1 MSIGP
6 PSNRWF
12 LPLFLGFLLVVLVGR
27 LTLKAPWYQQSPL
40 GSHHEE
46 HGYGNQLADMCT
58 AESDYKHQNNR
69 FGVFMRNI
77 VATDHA
83 SASDLYDGEFK
94 FVTDGCS
101 RDQVTTSYGFKYE
114 PASPGSP
121 CLWGNTPPLKLLPV
135 AALARALG
143 VTTII
148 ESGRRGGA
156 SALAYHQLGFHVL
169 SVEFEPIAEVEHAL
183 RQLAPS
189 IELVNGDAM
198 VEVPRILDRLSPGEA
213 VGVVIDGP
221 KLQPQ
226 YDLWA
231 AIKSKVRFGALD
243 DVNSTPGKYRRHQK
257 NIMKTYHP
265 YWSTSDDAYMNVQ
278 APKDL
283 RWADARAAGLSLL
296 HDFAKVILGISSK
309 DNCLRES
316 ECSTELGM
324 AFLDTFLQFEPERR
338 QQPGGSRDKVEKNGT
353 MHGSSGLIRVS
364 SEPDVHDPE
373 RKHRFADHHW
383 ITAAAGSWTEKRQA
397 EPTQHLLSA
406 PLDAVFDSMVPEELF
421 EEEEPSA
428 TAFASSA
435 MVDLARLSG
444 DLGCGDNIVNAEI
457 VDFPNQQYGGGPLSV
472 HEDARQT
479 ELEEAI
485 AVEDDEEKTTVMIR
499 HFPRYLSQQD
509 IIDTMLVPDGLILG
523 QGIDFFYSPIN
534 FRTLQNAGYCFIN
547 FRSPTK
553 ARECIDRFNT
563 PAVEWTACWA
573 RVQGAQANRNHYK
586 NSPVVKMP
594 EKYRPKW
601 FDEDG
606 KQVDFCAP
614 EGTDDALDVTDNLIP
629 PGPAGGSTV
638 RECEPNVN
646 SSPRARLGSLSA
658 GGKQVPSHKVF
669 VGGLDAQT
677 RAEDLLVYFSQFGD
691 VIDCVVKRDNITG
704 ASRGFGFCTFLSPES
719 YAKCLMYR
727 SWHQI
732 RGRSVSVQPYSR
744 RRGKRS

>member
-6 PSNRWF
+6 PSNRWV

-27 LTLKAPWYQQSPL
+27 LTLKAPWYQQPPL
-40 GSHHEE
+40 GSYPEE
-46 HGYGNQLADMCT
+46 HGYGDQLSDMCT

-77 VATDHA
+77 VARDYA
-83 SASDLYDGEFK
+83 SASHLYDGEFK

-121 CLWGNTPPLKLLPV
+121 CLWGNTPPLKLLPI

-156 SALAYHQLGFHVL
+156 SALAYHQLGFHVI

-265 YWSTSDDAYMNVQ
+265 YWSTSDDAYMNMQ

-283 RWADARAAGLSLL
+283 RWADARAAGLGLL
-296 HDFAKVILGISSK
+296 HDFAQVILGVSSK
-309 DNCLRES
+309 DNCLRDMVCKLPWPFRVALFVFS
-316 ECSTELGM
+316 SCLAALHRTGSLQFPFSTWCGPTTNVSNKSYDLNFGKKCLPLVSASAPTSPRGRISGLGKR
-324 AFLDTFLQFEPERR
+324 FGVRVTLRDTFLQFEPERR
-338 QQPGGSRDKVEKNGT
+338 QQPVTAAAEVPFRSVLASVIVSSFS
-353 MHGSSGLIRVS
+353 SSGLIRVS
-364 SEPDVHDPE
+364 SEPDVHDLE

-383 ITAAAGSWTEKRQA
+383 ITAAAGSSTEKCQA

-444 DLGCGDNIVNAEI
+444 DLGSGDNILNAEI
-457 VDFPNQQYGGGPLSV
+457 VDFPNQQY
-472 HEDARQT
+472 
-479 ELEEAI
+479 
-485 AVEDDEEKTTVMIR
+485 
-499 HFPRYLSQQD
+499 
-509 IIDTMLVPDGLILG
+509 
-523 QGIDFFYSPIN
+523 
-534 FRTLQNAGYCFIN
+534 
-547 FRSPTK
+547 
-553 ARECIDRFNT
+553 
-563 PAVEWTACWA
+563 
-573 RVQGAQANRNHYK
+573 
-586 NSPVVKMP
+586 
-594 EKYRPKW
+594 
-601 FDEDG
+601 
-606 KQVDFCAP
+606 
-614 EGTDDALDVTDNLIP
+614 
-629 PGPAGGSTV
+629 
-638 RECEPNVN
+638 
-646 SSPRARLGSLSA
+646 
-658 GGKQVPSHKVF
+658 
-669 VGGLDAQT
+669 
-677 RAEDLLVYFSQFGD
+677 
-691 VIDCVVKRDNITG
+691 
-704 ASRGFGFCTFLSPES
+704 
-719 YAKCLMYR
+719 
-727 SWHQI
+727 
-732 RGRSVSVQPYSR
+732 
-744 RRGKRS
+744 

>member
-27 LTLKAPWYQQSPL
+27 LTLKVPWYQQSPL

-46 HGYGNQLADMCT
+46 HGYGNRLADMCT

-69 FGVFMRNI
+69 FGVLMRNI

-83 SASDLYDGEFK
+83 SASHLYDGEFK

-156 SALAYHQLGFHVL
+156 SALAYHQLGFHVI

-265 YWSTSDDAYMNVQ
+265 YWSTSDDAYMNSQ

-283 RWADARAAGLSLL
+283 RWADARAADLGLM
-296 HDFAKVILGISSK
+296 HDFAKVILGVSSK
-309 DNCLRES
+309 DNCLRQS
-316 ECSTELGM
+316 ECSTKLGM
-324 AFLDTFLQFEPERR
+324 AFLLGDMACKLPWPFCVALFDFLHALRPCAGPASYSSHFNPRVAPPRMSTETSKEAIKRPQVVFLPSACTTPCRSEVSNKSPDLNFAEKCLPLPSASAPTSPRGRISGLGKRFGVRVTLRDTFLQFEPERR
-338 QQPGGSRDKVEKNGT
+338 QQLGGSREKGEHSGT
-353 MHGSSGLIRVS
+353 IHG
-364 SEPDVHDPE
+364 
-373 RKHRFADHHW
+373 
-383 ITAAAGSWTEKRQA
+383 
-397 EPTQHLLSA
+397 
-406 PLDAVFDSMVPEELF
+406 
-421 EEEEPSA
+421 
-428 TAFASSA
+428 
-435 MVDLARLSG
+435 
-444 DLGCGDNIVNAEI
+444 
-457 VDFPNQQYGGGPLSV
+457 
-472 HEDARQT
+472 
-479 ELEEAI
+479 
-485 AVEDDEEKTTVMIR
+485 
-499 HFPRYLSQQD
+499 
-509 IIDTMLVPDGLILG
+509 
-523 QGIDFFYSPIN
+523 
-534 FRTLQNAGYCFIN
+534 
-547 FRSPTK
+547 
-553 ARECIDRFNT
+553 
-563 PAVEWTACWA
+563 
-573 RVQGAQANRNHYK
+573 
-586 NSPVVKMP
+586 
-594 EKYRPKW
+594 
-601 FDEDG
+601 
-606 KQVDFCAP
+606 
-614 EGTDDALDVTDNLIP
+614 
-629 PGPAGGSTV
+629 
-638 RECEPNVN
+638 
-646 SSPRARLGSLSA
+646 
-658 GGKQVPSHKVF
+658 
-669 VGGLDAQT
+669 
-677 RAEDLLVYFSQFGD
+677 
-691 VIDCVVKRDNITG
+691 
-704 ASRGFGFCTFLSPES
+704 
-719 YAKCLMYR
+719 
-727 SWHQI
+727 
-732 RGRSVSVQPYSR
+732 
-744 RRGKRS
+744 